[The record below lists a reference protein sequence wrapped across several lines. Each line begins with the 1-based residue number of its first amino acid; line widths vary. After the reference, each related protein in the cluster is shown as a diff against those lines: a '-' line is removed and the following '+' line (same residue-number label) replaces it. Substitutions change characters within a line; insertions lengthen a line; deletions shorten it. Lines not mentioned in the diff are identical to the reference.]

1 MDLIESIYLILGC
14 ILLVIIFRLY
24 IKFLRR
30 KLPSMAELI
39 LLQQNMSEDMLVLN
53 NESMAMVSKLKR
65 ELDNE
70 MRELLR
76 GYDDPD
82 KTVH

>member
-1 MDLIESIYLILGC
+1 
-14 ILLVIIFRLY
+14 
-24 IKFLRR
+24 
-30 KLPSMAELI
+30 MAELI
-39 LLQQNMSEDMLVLN
+39 LLQQNMSEHMLVLN
-53 NESMAMVSKLKR
+53 NESMAIVSKLKR